1 MGSNCSI
8 LKVALLLIGVSALH
22 GGTGA
27 QTTSPKVVLELFTS
41 QGCSSCP
48 PADAL
53 LESYT
58 KRDDEIALSV
68 PVDYW
73 DRLGWKDTYASR
85 DHTDR
90 QQDYASA
97 RRDGQIYTPQV
108 VVSGSA
114 PVVGSSR
121 SGIDNAIAAVKK
133 SLRDSQVAVSAREEG
148 GTLVVQVGPAPVGAA
163 ISDARL
169 LLAAIQDSG
178 TVSIRRGE
186 NANRNVNCN
195 RHCIA
200 SVSRLA
206 TQHADVPK
214 ATRGARDQQG
224 RVSRVR
230 GEASL
235 MA

>member
-8 LKVALLLIGVSALH
+8 LKVAFLLIGVSALH